1 MYNNV
6 LLVFVRDLNT
16 DSTVTMDSD
25 FHNNNL
31 ANKNAGKKR
40 RMVDDNQQAISQVW
54 ENFFFNKVVWFKLMN
69 EMKGLWVIQRA
80 NGEHLFSTR
89 VNVKVMLKK
98 QWNDRKCKKLD
109 IQCSCLILFSC
120 LYKKTI
126 FISSFWEEWQKAIL
140 NYCFLC

>member
-54 ENFFFNKVVWFKLMN
+54 ENFFFNKVV
-69 EMKGLWVIQRA
+69 
-80 NGEHLFSTR
+80 
-89 VNVKVMLKK
+89 
-98 QWNDRKCKKLD
+98 
-109 IQCSCLILFSC
+109 
-120 LYKKTI
+120 
-126 FISSFWEEWQKAIL
+126 
-140 NYCFLC
+140 